1 MARGKEPARLNFYR
15 DSNQKEIDLV
25 IEKSGTLH
33 PIEIKKSANPD
44 RSVVKTFAVLEKAG
58 KPLGGGGIVC
68 MSREPFPID
77 RQNCLIPAGLL

>member
-1 MARGKEPARLNFYR
+1 M
-15 DSNQKEIDLV
+15 S
-25 IEKSGTLH
+25 
-33 PIEIKKSANPD
+33 
-44 RSVVKTFAVLEKAG
+44 KTFAVLEKAG